1 MPKTL
6 EQIRN
11 QMVNNQM
18 LYPGACL
25 DIPMKAVEI
34 ILAGRGKNEFFIECD
49 KVWNLAVECC
59 KEDGE

>member
-1 MPKTL
+1 
-6 EQIRN
+6 
-11 QMVNNQM
+11 MVNNQM

-49 KVWNLAVECC
+49 KVWMLAQKCC
-59 KEDGE
+59 KEPTE